1 MPTTREIVAKISLLK
16 VRSTLMY
23 VADPREAFFLGHRLT
38 VVVAHLVE
46 PRVVNLPTLLL
57 TILFNHVVEDLLKIR
72 VNGQIC
78 TLRTKS
84 WMEKRKRGQ
93 KLSAYLATYLQV
105 TVFLGL
111 FRPT

>member
-1 MPTTREIVAKISLLK
+1 
-16 VRSTLMY
+16 MY

-78 TLRTKS
+78 TLNKILDGKKKKRSETKRLLSYLLASNGFS
-84 WMEKRKRGQ
+84 WFISSDVMRVRKCAC
-93 KLSAYLATYLQV
+93 KILNEDM
-105 TVFLGL
+105 
-111 FRPT
+111 PP